1 MSVMEN
7 LLLPLG
13 KGFAVIILNGK
24 GVHVFGWL
32 KPGAEVPWLIL
43 TESELQV
50 V

>member
-1 MSVMEN
+1 MQK
-7 LLLPLG
+7 LLLLL
-13 KGFAVIILNGK
+13 GFAVIILKVK
-24 GVHVFGWL
+24 GMHVFEWL